1 MFSGKNSR
9 KDIGGFN
16 LDMVQLRL
24 KRLTIH
30 RSGNLIQKTKSG
42 KIGFK
47 STDRKHNESF
57 EKLCTFQSK
66 SNKSNR
72 EKRNKK
78 SHNTSRSNKEALGSD
93 SF

>member
-30 RSGNLIQKTKSG
+30 RSGNLI
-42 KIGFK
+42 
-47 STDRKHNESF
+47 
-57 EKLCTFQSK
+57 
-66 SNKSNR
+66 
-72 EKRNKK
+72 
-78 SHNTSRSNKEALGSD
+78 
-93 SF
+93 